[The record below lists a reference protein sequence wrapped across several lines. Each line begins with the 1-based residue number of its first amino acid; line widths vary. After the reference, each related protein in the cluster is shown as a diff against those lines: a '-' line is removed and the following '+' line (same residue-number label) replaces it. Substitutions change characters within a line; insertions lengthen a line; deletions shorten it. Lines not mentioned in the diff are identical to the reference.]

1 VVTPT
6 HKWRSSHSERGS
18 VMAIARR
25 FKIFHD
31 EVFPFG
37 AYLVGE
43 VGPVFDF
50 DKSTKDS
57 KVQQVDKDSGL
68 LLWSVEVLDADPE
81 AGKKSKTV
89 TVKLAARVQPAP
101 PEALPGLPFRPVV
114 FQGLSALPYIDDAGK
129 FSRIVWSFKA
139 EAMTAPGK
147 AETAAASGKSDSASS
162 KVA

>member
-1 VVTPT
+1 
-6 HKWRSSHSERGS
+6 
-18 VMAIARR
+18 MAIARR
-25 FKIFHD
+25 FKISHD

-50 DKSTKDS
+50 EKSSKDN
-57 KVQQVDKDSGL
+57 KVQQVDKDPGL

-81 AGKKSKTV
+81 AGRKSKTV
-89 TVKLAARVQPAP
+89 TVKIAAKVQPVP
-101 PEALPGLPFRPVV
+101 PEALPGLPFRPVA

-139 EAMTAPGK
+139 EAMTGPVKPAAIRPETTAP
-147 AETAAASGKSDSASS
+147 SGKSEASTS

>member
-1 VVTPT
+1 
-6 HKWRSSHSERGS
+6 
-18 VMAIARR
+18 MAIARR
-25 FKIFHD
+25 FKISHD

-50 DKSTKDS
+50 EKSSKDV

-89 TVKLAARVQPAP
+89 TVKIAARVQPVP
-101 PEALPGLPFRPVV
+101 PEALPGLPFRPVT

-139 EAMTAPGK
+139 EAMTAPAKSGSGTPADK
-147 AETAAASGKSDSASS
+147 SEASPAKSSASGSASS
-162 KVA
+162 TSGSTSSAAA

>member
-1 VVTPT
+1 
-6 HKWRSSHSERGS
+6 
-18 VMAIARR
+18 MAIARR
-25 FKIFHD
+25 FKISHD

-50 DKSTKDS
+50 EKSSKDV

-89 TVKLAARVQPAP
+89 TVKIAARVQPVP
-101 PEALPGLPFRPVV
+101 PEALPGLPFRPVT

-139 EAMTAPGK
+139 EAMTAPAKSGSVTPADK
-147 AETAAASGKSDSASS
+147 SEASPAKSSASGSASS
-162 KVA
+162 TSGSTSSAAA

>member
-1 VVTPT
+1 
-6 HKWRSSHSERGS
+6 
-18 VMAIARR
+18 MAIARR
-25 FKIFHD
+25 FKIGHD

-37 AYLVGE
+37 AYLVAE

-50 DKSTKDS
+50 EKSSKDA
-57 KVQQVDKDSGL
+57 KVQQVDKDNGL

-89 TVKLAARVQPAP
+89 TVKIAARVQPVP

-114 FQGLSALPYIDDAGK
+114 FQGLSALPYIDDGGK

-139 EAMTAPGK
+139 ESMTAPGK
-147 AETAAASGKSDSASS
+147 VDATTAPGKSEVSSS
-162 KVA
+162 KAA

>member
-1 VVTPT
+1 
-6 HKWRSSHSERGS
+6 
-18 VMAIARR
+18 MAIARR
-25 FKIFHD
+25 FKISHD
-31 EVFPFG
+31 EVFAFG

-50 DKSTKDS
+50 EKSSKDA
-57 KVQQVDKDSGL
+57 KVQQVDKDNGL
-68 LLWSVEVLDADPE
+68 PLWSVEVLDADPE

-89 TVKLAARVQPAP
+89 TVKIAARVQPVP

-147 AETAAASGKSDSASS
+147 SETATGPGKTDSSAKAA
-162 KVA
+162 

>member
-1 VVTPT
+1 
-6 HKWRSSHSERGS
+6 
-18 VMAIARR
+18 MAIARR
-25 FKIFHD
+25 FKISHD
-31 EVFPFG
+31 EVFAFG

-50 DKSTKDS
+50 EKSSKDA
-57 KVQQVDKDSGL
+57 KVQQIDKDNGL
-68 LLWSVEVLDADPE
+68 PLWSVEVLDADPE

-89 TVKLAARVQPAP
+89 TVKIAARVQPVP

-147 AETAAASGKSDSASS
+147 SDAGNASGKSETSPSNA
-162 KVA
+162 A

>member
-1 VVTPT
+1 
-6 HKWRSSHSERGS
+6 
-18 VMAIARR
+18 MAIARR
-25 FKIFHD
+25 FKIGHD

-50 DKSTKDS
+50 EKSSKDV

-89 TVKLAARVQPAP
+89 TVKLAARVQPVP

-147 AETAAASGKSDSASS
+147 SDATTAPGKSEASS
-162 KVA
+162 SKAA

>member
-1 VVTPT
+1 
-6 HKWRSSHSERGS
+6 
-18 VMAIARR
+18 MAIARR
-25 FKIFHD
+25 FKITHD

-50 DKSTKDS
+50 DKSTKDL

-81 AGKKSKTV
+81 AGKKSKTI
-89 TVKLAARVQPAP
+89 TVKLAAKVQPVP
-101 PEALPGLPFRPVV
+101 PAALPGLPFRPVL
-114 FQGLSALPYIDDAGK
+114 FQGLSALPYIDEAGK
-129 FSRIVWSFKA
+129 FSRIVWSFRA

-147 AETAAASGKSDSASS
+147 SDAIRPETGALSVKSEGSTS

>member
-1 VVTPT
+1 
-6 HKWRSSHSERGS
+6 
-18 VMAIARR
+18 MAIAKR
-25 FKIFHD
+25 FKISHD
-31 EVFPFG
+31 EVFAFG

-50 DKSTKDS
+50 DRSTKEL
-57 KVQQVDKDSGL
+57 KVQQVDKDNGL

-89 TVKLAARVQPAP
+89 TVKIAAKVQPVP

-114 FQGLSALPYIDDAGK
+114 FQGLTALPYIDDAGK

-139 EAMTAPGK
+139 DAMTAPAK
-147 AETAAASGKSDSASS
+147 TSTPAAAGRA
-162 KVA
+162 AA

>member
-1 VVTPT
+1 
-6 HKWRSSHSERGS
+6 
-18 VMAIARR
+18 MAIARR
-25 FKIFHD
+25 FKINHD

-50 DKSTKDS
+50 EKSSKDL

-68 LLWSVEVLDADPE
+68 LLWSVEVLDADPG

-89 TVKLAARVQPAP
+89 TVKIAARVQPVP

-147 AETAAASGKSDSASS
+147 VDATTAPGKSEASPS
-162 KVA
+162 KAA

>member
-1 VVTPT
+1 
-6 HKWRSSHSERGS
+6 
-18 VMAIARR
+18 MAMARR
-25 FKIFHD
+25 FKISHD

-37 AYLVGE
+37 AYLVAE

-50 DKSTKDS
+50 DRSTKDN

-68 LLWSVEVLDADPE
+68 PLWSVEVLDADPD

-89 TVKLAARVQPAP
+89 TVKIAARVQPVP
-101 PEALPGLPFRPVV
+101 PDALPGLPFRPVV

-147 AETAAASGKSDSASS
+147 AEATTAAGKSVSSSA
-162 KVA
+162 KAA

>member
-1 VVTPT
+1 
-6 HKWRSSHSERGS
+6 
-18 VMAIARR
+18 MAIARR
-25 FKIFHD
+25 FKISHD

-37 AYLVGE
+37 AFVLGE

-50 DKSTKDS
+50 ERSTKEL

-68 LLWSVEVLDADPE
+68 LLWSVEVVDADPD

-89 TVKLAARVQPAP
+89 TIKVAAKVQPVP
-101 PEALPGLPFRPVV
+101 PERLPGLPFAPVI

-139 EAMTAPGK
+139 EGMTAPAK
-147 AETAAASGKSDSASS
+147 ANAVKAA
-162 KVA
+162 

>member
-1 VVTPT
+1 
-6 HKWRSSHSERGS
+6 
-18 VMAIARR
+18 MAIARR
-25 FKIFHD
+25 FKIGHD

-50 DKSTKDS
+50 DRSTKEL
-57 KVQQVDKDSGL
+57 KVQQVDKDNGL

-89 TVKLAARVQPAP
+89 TVKLAARVQPVP

-147 AETAAASGKSDSASS
+147 ADATTAPGKSEASS
-162 KVA
+162 SKAA

>member
-1 VVTPT
+1 
-6 HKWRSSHSERGS
+6 
-18 VMAIARR
+18 MAIAKR
-25 FKIFHD
+25 FKISHD
-31 EVFPFG
+31 DVFPFG

-50 DKSTKDS
+50 DKSSKDL

-89 TVKLAARVQPAP
+89 TVKLAARVQPVP

-147 AETAAASGKSDSASS
+147 SDATSSASGKSDASG
-162 KVA
+162 KAA

>member
-1 VVTPT
+1 
-6 HKWRSSHSERGS
+6 
-18 VMAIARR
+18 MAIAKR
-25 FKIFHD
+25 FKISHD

-50 DKSTKDS
+50 EKSSKDV

-68 LLWSVEVLDADPE
+68 PLWSVEVLDADPE

-89 TVKLAARVQPAP
+89 TVKIAARVQPVP
-101 PEALPGLPFRPVV
+101 PEALPGLPFRPVI

-147 AETAAASGKSDSASS
+147 SDATTAPGKSEASS
-162 KVA
+162 SKAA

>member
-1 VVTPT
+1 
-6 HKWRSSHSERGS
+6 
-18 VMAIARR
+18 MAIAKR
-25 FKIFHD
+25 FKISHD
-31 EVFPFG
+31 EVFAFG

-50 DKSTKDS
+50 ERSREDL

-68 LLWSVEVLDADPE
+68 PLWSVEVLDADPE

-89 TVKLAARVQPAP
+89 TVKIAAKVQPVP

-114 FQGLSALPYIDDAGK
+114 FLGLSALPYIDDAGK

-147 AETAAASGKSDSASS
+147 TETANMSGKPEASS
-162 KVA
+162 SKAA

>member
-1 VVTPT
+1 
-6 HKWRSSHSERGS
+6 
-18 VMAIARR
+18 MAIAKR
-25 FKIFHD
+25 FKISHD
-31 EVFPFG
+31 EVFAFG

-50 DKSTKDS
+50 DRSTKEL
-57 KVQQVDKDSGL
+57 KVQQVDKDNGL

-89 TVKLAARVQPAP
+89 TVKIAARVQPVP
-101 PEALPGLPFRPVV
+101 PDALPGLPFRPVI

-139 EAMTAPGK
+139 ESMTAPAKSGPGTPAGRSEASPAK
-147 AETAAASGKSDSASS
+147 AA
-162 KVA
+162 